1 MRLAILATM
10 AALAVTASAAQI
22 TDATF
27 WQIMEI
33 ADREGVPRSVAAQ
46 LMTEESGGDILA
58 IGDEMTGWPSVGLF
72 QLHTRPAN
80 INYLIGRYWRGPWE
94 FDIFD
99 PIENATLALRYLA
112 DLHDRFGSWYMAAC
126 RYNCGPG
133 AKVVP
138 ERTRAYAR
146 RIVNAMEPLHGAH

>member
-1 MRLAILATM
+1 MMRRAMLATM

-33 ADREGVPRSVAAQ
+33 ADREGVPRSGAAQ
-46 LMTEESGGDILA
+46 LMAEESGGDILA
-58 IGDEMTGWPSVGLF
+58 IGDETTGWPSVGLY
-72 QLHTRPAN
+72 QLHTRPGN
-80 INYLIGRYWRGPWE
+80 INYLIGAFWDGSGE

-99 PIENATLALRYLA
+99 PLENATVALRYLA
-112 DLHDRFGSWYMAAC
+112 DLRRRFGSWYMAAC
-126 RYNCGPG
+126 RYNCGPS

-146 RIVNAMEPLHGAH
+146 RIVEAREPVRKF